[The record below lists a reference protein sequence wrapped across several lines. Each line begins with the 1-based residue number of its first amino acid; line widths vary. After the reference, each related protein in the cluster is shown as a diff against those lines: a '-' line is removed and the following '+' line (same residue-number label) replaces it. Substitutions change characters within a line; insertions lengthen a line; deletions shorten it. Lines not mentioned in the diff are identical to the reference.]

1 MFPAKKKLFV
11 NERISLK
18 EKTEENTSGRSKMIP
33 DGNTE
38 IKQEMKISEQ
48 YKHIAKYKWIDQ
60 QLMYGGQA
68 THGWREPWVWRRI
81 RPWVQILAPPF
92 VQLGTIFV

>member
-11 NERISLK
+11 NGRISLK

-33 DGNTE
+33 DRNTE

-48 YKHIAKYKWIDQ
+48 YKHIAKSKWI
-60 QLMYGGQA
+60 LIVINNIKYVL
-68 THGWREPWVWRRI
+68 R
-81 RPWVQILAPPF
+81 
-92 VQLGTIFV
+92 

>member
-1 MFPAKKKLFV
+1 MLNFQCNLEDYKVSLKNEGKIKMFPAKKKLFV

-48 YKHIAKYKWIDQ
+48 YKHIAKYKWI
-60 QLMYGGQA
+60 LIVINNIKYVL
-68 THGWREPWVWRRI
+68 W
-81 RPWVQILAPPF
+81 
-92 VQLGTIFV
+92 